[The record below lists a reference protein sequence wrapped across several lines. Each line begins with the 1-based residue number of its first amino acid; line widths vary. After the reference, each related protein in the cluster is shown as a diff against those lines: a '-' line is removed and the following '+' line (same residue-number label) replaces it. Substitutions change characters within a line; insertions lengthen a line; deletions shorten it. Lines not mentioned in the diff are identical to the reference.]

1 MLDTPLKTFIIYA
14 RNDKAHKDELLS
26 HLKPLVAAK
35 MLDLWHDGDMNPG
48 EEWEIAIKKNLKA
61 SEIILILVSKHC
73 LNSDFIQ
80 TEELEAALL
89 KMKDGSAQIVPIIV
103 SPCMWKLVPIF
114 NNLQCLPEDAKPI
127 TTWSDKDEAW
137 TDVAEGILK
146 TVEHIQVEKAE
157 IAAEK
162 QAEIAQ
168 KEAERLEKERLEKLS
183 LEQKE
188 KERLAKIAAD
198 KWAEEQRLAKI
209 AADKQAEIEK
219 QEKEHLAKIAAEKA
233 EKERLERLA
242 FEEKERERLAVL
254 AAQKQEQERLDKIA
268 AEKVEKERLEKMA
281 LEKQERERLAKIAAE
296 KERLEKAEKSKREWE
311 RVQQAERSKREWER
325 AAEKQAKEQ
334 QERENSYAV
343 SPQNSSLPKWIGAG
357 VGTFLVIILA
367 ITQPWKTG
375 TATKNNNVASM
386 ESTITHLDKD
396 PFEGQMVAIPAGTFM
411 MGSNEGEADEKP
423 VHKISL
429 SAFQIGKYEVTQKQ
443 WKAIMGANPSHFKD
457 CDDCPVESV
466 SWNDVQV
473 FLKKL
478 NELTGKKYRLP
489 TEAEWEF
496 AARGGNKSKGYT
508 YAGSNTAGDVAHYGA
523 KNTQPVAQKSPNE
536 LGLYDMSG
544 NVYEWT
550 SAKWA
555 AYPGGKGKV
564 DACEGCY
571 VLRGGSWNLNSRYVR
586 VAFRNRNYPTS
597 RSYYNGFRL
606 GFGD

>member
-162 QAEIAQ
+162 
-168 KEAERLEKERLEKLS
+168 EAELLEKKRLEKLS

-188 KERLAKIAAD
+188 KERLAKIAAE
-198 KWAEEQRLAKI
+198 KLEEEQRLAKI
-209 AADKQAEIEK
+209 AADKQAEIQK
-219 QEKEHLAKIAAEKA
+219 QENERLAKLAAEKA
-233 EKERLERLA
+233 EKERLEKLA
-242 FEEKERERLAVL
+242 FEEKERERLAIL
-254 AAQKQEQERLDKIA
+254 TAQKQEQERLEKIA
-268 AEKVEKERLEKMA
+268 AEKAEKVLLERQAIEKAERERLEK
-281 LEKQERERLAKIAAE
+281 IAF
-296 KERLEKAEKSKREWE
+296 EKAEKNTREWE
-311 RVQQAERSKREWER
+311 RTQQL

-343 SPQNSSLPKWIGAG
+343 SPQSSSLPKWIGAG
-357 VGTFLVIILA
+357 VGAFLVIILA

-375 TATKNNNVASM
+375 TQPKTDKN
-386 ESTITHLDKD
+386 ITTAQTDTPKITQSKD
-396 PFEGQMVAIPAGTFM
+396 PFEGQMVAIPAGSFM
-411 MGSNEGEADEKP
+411 MGANDGSEDEKP
-423 VHKISL
+423 VHEVTL
-429 SAFQIGKYEVTQKQ
+429 STFQMSKYEVTQKQ
-443 WKAIMGANPSHFKD
+443 WKEIMGNNPSNFSD
-457 CDDCPVESV
+457 CDDCPVERV
-466 SWNDVQV
+466 SWDNVQAY
-473 FLKKL
+473 LKKL
-478 NELTGKKYRLP
+478 NELTSKQYRLP
-489 TEAEWEF
+489 SEAEWEY
-496 AARGGNKSKGYT
+496 AAKGGQNYNYTGSENLKELAWYYNNSDRKTHPIGKKKANGY
-508 YAGSNTAGDVAHYGA
+508 
-523 KNTQPVAQKSPNE
+523 
-536 LGLYDMSG
+536 GLYDMLG
-544 NVYEWT
+544 NVREWCADT
-550 SAKWA
+550 YDSKSYNKQNLHDKNELKA
-555 AYPGGKGKV
+555 AIK
-564 DACEGCY
+564 
-571 VLRGGSWNLNSRYVR
+571 VLRGGSWSDISGSCRFSNR
-586 VAFRNRNYPTS
+586 VSFDCRNNGI
-597 RSYYNGFRL
+597 NIGFRVVR
-606 GFGD
+606 